1 MGNRVMV
8 FPDNDAALESMWSA
22 IQAVKLSLNVAFS
35 SHTLAVLQAKHFIV
49 METYS
54 VEADFVGER
63 TLIALINAMKRGVRV
78 TLIFDD
84 VGSPDLTWNMLMQE
98 LLSLGADVISF
109 NPIDFESTRRR
120 FNPFLR
126 NHRKLLVI
134 DDDVGYCGSI
144 NLSAEYASIE
154 KGGSG
159 VFRDVHLR
167 IHGSAVVDLLGVMG
181 RAARQNAT
189 NRLFGVSSAAIL
201 ASHEYLAEA
210 RLVLARNPRRVR
222 SRGKARLQILEE
234 NTLVGKRGIQ
244 NAMVSAIR
252 RARE

>member
-1 MGNRVMV
+1 
-8 FPDNDAALESMWSA
+8 
-22 IQAVKLSLNVAFS
+22 
-35 SHTLAVLQAKHFIV
+35 

-63 TLIALINAMKRGVRV
+63 TLIALVNAMKRGVRV

-84 VGSPDLTWNMLMQE
+84 VGSPDLTWNLLMQE
-98 LLSLGADVISF
+98 LVTLGADIISF
-109 NPIDFESTRRR
+109 NPIDRDSVRRRR

-134 DDDVGYCGSI
+134 DDEVGYCGSI

-167 IHGSAVVDLLGVMG
+167 IHGGSVVDLLAVMG
-181 RAARQNAT
+181 SVARQNAT
-189 NRLFGVSSAAIL
+189 NRLFDVNSAAML
-201 ASHEYLAEA
+201 ATQEYLSDE
-210 RLVLARNPRRVR
+210 RLQLVRNPRRAR
-222 SRGKARLQILEE
+222 PHGKVRLQILEE
-234 NTLVGKRGIQ
+234 NSLVRKRSIQ
-244 NAMVSAIR
+244 NAMFSAIR
-252 RARE
+252 LARE